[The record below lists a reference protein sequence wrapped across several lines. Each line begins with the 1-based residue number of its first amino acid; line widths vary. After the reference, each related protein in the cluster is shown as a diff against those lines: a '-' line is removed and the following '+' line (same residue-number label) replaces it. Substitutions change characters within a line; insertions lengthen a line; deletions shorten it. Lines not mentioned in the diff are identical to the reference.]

1 MRLMSIRHATLFTT
15 LLSIEII
22 EMIKELKNMFFAQA
36 RMMEIIEVSRE
47 LTRLNIGVSKHNRPG
62 MTIKKTTGFKA

>member
-62 MTIKKTTGFKA
+62 MTIKKNHWV

>member
-15 LLSIEII
+15 LLSIKII

-47 LTRLNIGVSKHNRPG
+47 LTRLNIGISKHNHPG
-62 MTIKKTTGFKA
+62 MMIKKTTRFKA

>member
-47 LTRLNIGVSKHNRPG
+47 LTRLNIGVSKHNCPG
-62 MTIKKTTGFKA
+62 MMIKKTTGFKA

>member
-1 MRLMSIRHATLFTT
+1 MFIRHATLFTT

-22 EMIKELKNMFFAQA
+22 EIIKELKNMFFTQA

-47 LTRLNIGVSKHNRPG
+47 LTRLNIGISKHNCSG
-62 MTIKKTTGFKA
+62 MTIKETTGFKA

>member
-36 RMMEIIEVSRE
+36 QMMEIIEVSRE
-47 LTRLNIGVSKHNRPG
+47 LTRLNIGVSKHNRLG
-62 MTIKKTTGFKA
+62 

>member
-1 MRLMSIRHATLFTT
+1 MRLMSRRHATFFTT

-22 EMIKELKNMFFAQA
+22 EMLKELKNMFFAQA
-36 RMMEIIEVSRE
+36 QMMEIIEVSRE
-47 LTRLNIGVSKHNRPG
+47 LTRLNIGISKHDCPE

>member
-47 LTRLNIGVSKHNRPG
+47 LTRLNIGVSNHNRPG
-62 MTIKKTTGFKA
+62 MMIKKTTGFKA

>member
-1 MRLMSIRHATLFTT
+1 MRLMSIRHATFFTT

-22 EMIKELKNMFFAQA
+22 EMIKELKNMFFAQT